1 MTRSQDLQIHL
12 NEIST
17 KLENYLTPWDI
28 IDGKIV
34 LDGIPTEL
42 HDFIVTSKNMIMSNH
57 VSSNYFLTDFQF
69 EYNNELKFLVIKIN
83 HDFITSLQQQH
94 CIFISDGIHKFK
106 IKIIPNLVETLLI
119 EWLNYS
125 GN

>member
-12 NEIST
+12 NEIT
-17 KLENYLTPWDI
+17 ADLENYLTLWKI

-34 LDGIPTEL
+34 LNDISTEL
-42 HDFIVTSKNMIMSNH
+42 HDFIVISKNMIITNH

-69 EYNNELKFLVIKIN
+69 EYDNELKFLVIKIN

-94 CIFISDGIHKFK
+94 CFFISDGIHKFK

-119 EWLNYS
+119 DWLNYS

>member
-57 VSSNYFLTDFQF
+57 VSSNYFLIDFQF

-125 GN
+125 EN

>member
-28 IDGKIV
+28 IDGKII
-34 LDGIPTEL
+34 LDGISTEL
-42 HDFIVTSKNMIMSNH
+42 HDFIVISKNMIMSNH
-57 VSSNYFLTDFQF
+57 ISSNYFLIDFQF

-83 HDFITSLQQQH
+83 NDFITSLQQQH

>member
-12 NEIST
+12 NQMSADLEHYLTSCKIIDDKIMVSDIST
-17 KLENYLTPWDI
+17 
-28 IDGKIV
+28 
-34 LDGIPTEL
+34 EL
-42 HDFIVTSKNMIMSNH
+42 YDFIAISKNMIMTNH

-69 EYNNELKFLVIKIN
+69 EYNNELKFLVMKID
-83 HDFITSLQQQH
+83 HDFITCIQKQH
-94 CIFISDGIHKFK
+94 YFFISDGIHKFK

-119 EWLNYS
+119 DWLNYS

>member
-28 IDGKIV
+28 IDGKII
-34 LDGIPTEL
+34 LDGISTEL
-42 HDFIVTSKNMIMSNH
+42 HDFIVISKNMIMSNH
-57 VSSNYFLTDFQF
+57 VSSNYFLIDFQF

>member
-34 LDGIPTEL
+34 LDGISTEL
-42 HDFIVTSKNMIMSNH
+42 HDFIVISKNMIMSNH
-57 VSSNYFLTDFQF
+57 VSSNYFLIDFQF

-94 CIFISDGIHKFK
+94 CIFITDGIHKFK

-119 EWLNYS
+119 DWLNYS

>member
-12 NEIST
+12 NKIST

-34 LDGIPTEL
+34 LDGISTEL
-42 HDFIVTSKNMIMSNH
+42 HDFIVISKNMIMSNH

-119 EWLNYS
+119 DWLNYS

>member
-28 IDGKIV
+28 IDGKII
-34 LDGIPTEL
+34 LDGISTEL
-42 HDFIVTSKNMIMSNH
+42 HDFIVISKNMIMSNH
-57 VSSNYFLTDFQF
+57 VSSNYFLIDFQF

-106 IKIIPNLVETLLI
+106 IKIIPNLVETFLI

>member
-17 KLENYLTPWDI
+17 NLENYLTPWDI
-28 IDGKIV
+28 IDGKII
-34 LDGIPTEL
+34 LDGISTEL
-42 HDFIVTSKNMIMSNH
+42 HDFIVISKNMIMSNH
-57 VSSNYFLTDFQF
+57 VSSNYFLVDFQF

-94 CIFISDGIHKFK
+94 RIFISDRIRKFQ

-119 EWLNYS
+119 DWLNYS

>member
-12 NEIST
+12 NEISND
-17 KLENYLTPWDI
+17 LENYLTPWKI

-34 LDGIPTEL
+34 ASNISTEL
-42 HDFIVTSKNMIMSNH
+42 HDFIVISKNMIMSNH
-57 VSSNYFLTDFQF
+57 VSSNYFLADFQF

-83 HDFITSLQQQH
+83 QDFITSLQQQH
-94 CIFISDGIHKFK
+94 CFFISDGIHKFK
-106 IKIIPNLVETLLI
+106 IKIISNIVETLLI
-119 EWLNYS
+119 DWLNYS

>member
-57 VSSNYFLTDFQF
+57 VSSNYFLIDFQF

>member
-28 IDGKIV
+28 IDGKII

-57 VSSNYFLTDFQF
+57 VSSNYFLIDFQF